1 MVIHDFDMC
10 FFGPSWILVLI
21 LVLRGGKLW
30 TRWPRLEKKVTD
42 CHRLIA
48 PLRLN
53 RDSTTADHRVRPVV
67 SLLLVKSV
75 REGPSRNGWLQ
86 RLLLGVTLRTWT
98 WIYRLEYLTVVNSDA
113 GCCPRRRRCERRHAD
128 TRAGRISSRRI
139 ALSPPWYPRKP
150 HTPTGYLPTELVL
163 HIYRLYRPN
172 QPWPDTEPSGCTS
185 TTRVPRLSAH
195 HRQTHQKKR

>member
-1 MVIHDFDMC
+1 M
-10 FFGPSWILVLI
+10 
-21 LVLRGGKLW
+21 
-30 TRWPRLEKKVTD
+30 
-42 CHRLIA
+42 
-48 PLRLN
+48 
-53 RDSTTADHRVRPVV
+53 
-67 SLLLVKSV
+67 
-75 REGPSRNGWLQ
+75 
-86 RLLLGVTLRTWT
+86 
-98 WIYRLEYLTVVNSDA
+98 VNSDA

-139 ALSPPWYPRKP
+139 AFSPPWYPRKP

-195 HRQTHQKKR
+195 HRQTHQKKKVGRCRIKKKESRKYSTHKGRQRQQQQEQHQLKPLYGGVGTTIIGQAS